1 MQIAISCNGDIRLL
15 INHEYLEKYC
25 TDELNKAGRR
35 AKSLPENHPSAVLAR
50 GRMDAFSEILM
61 IIAQEVAYE
70 REQV

>member
-1 MQIAISCNGDIRLL
+1 M

-25 TDELNKAGRR
+25 TDEINRIGKLER
-35 AKSLPENHPSAVLAR
+35 ENPTIQKTHSTIKNE
-50 GRMDAFSEILM
+50 GRMEAFAEILA